1 MATPGSEQIWLW
13 IGTIGMALGLLYFL
27 GRGWGVQDKKLKQ
40 FYAINIFVTT
50 IAFSMY
56 FLMATGFGLAEVE
69 LLDGTVL
76 DIYWARYA
84 DWLFTTPLLLLDI
97 ALLANADRETIYTL
111 VGLDV
116 FMIATGLLGAFA
128 TNPVYRLV
136 WWGIS
141 TAALLVLLYFLVQ
154 MLSAAA
160 ATQTDSVRSLA
171 NTLKNALVVLWL
183 AYPIVWIIGTE
194 GALGDPG
201 FVGLYTETA
210 MFMVLDLTAKVGY
223 GAYLLSNHDVLMEV
237 GSAGSAQPAD

>member
-223 GAYLLSNHDVLMEV
+223 GAYLLSNHDVLLEV